1 MHYLD
6 SDFGYEDF
14 DGYIEENKWALTLVL
29 VRHAYQMWAL
39 TRRLLPLCHCA
50 LSWAWNTGREE
61 QTRHFI

>member
-29 VRHAYQMWAL
+29 VRHAYQMWAFNNKAL
-39 TRRLLPLCHCA
+39 AAIVSLCTE
-50 LSWAWNTGREE
+50 LGMEYW
-61 QTRHFI
+61 